1 MNQPSVLVLTLDAE
15 DYLPWLDGLAATG
28 VSIVTATSAEE
39 ALALA
44 SPPPILLARPDLAA
58 TVLDAGYPARWI
70 QSTWAGVLP
79 LLATGRRDVVVT
91 GVKGVFG
98 PQIAEYVIGH
108 LLAFELRLL
117 ERLGRQ
123 AARQWWPEPAG
134 SLAGKTLG
142 VMGTG
147 SIGRHLARVAGAFG
161 LVVIGLNRGGAP
173 TPGFERTYPTAEL
186 DAFLGEADYIACT
199 LPETPETAD
208 LLDAAAFAAMKPG
221 CYLVNVGRG
230 SLVDENALLQALAS
244 GRLSGASLDVFREE
258 PLPAES
264 PLWHA
269 DNTLVSAHVAARS
282 RPGDIA
288 RLFCEN
294 YGRWLRGENLKHRVD
309 FDRGY

>member
-1 MNQPSVLVLTLDAE
+1 MNHPPVLVLTPDAE
-15 DYLPWLDGLAATG
+15 GYLPWLDSLAAMG
-28 VSIVTATSAEE
+28 VAISTATSAEE

-44 SPPPILLARPDLAA
+44 SPPPVLLARPDLAA

-123 AARQWWPEPAG
+123 AARQWWPEPTG

-147 SIGRHLARVAGAFG
+147 SIGRHLAQVAAAFG
-161 LVVIGLNRGGAP
+161 LVVTGLNRGGAP
-173 TPGFERTYPTAEL
+173 APGFERTYPAAGL
-186 DAFLGEADYIACT
+186 DAFLGEADYIAST
-199 LPETPETAD
+199 LPETPDTTG

-269 DNTLVSAHVAARS
+269 ENTLVSAHVAARS

-294 YGRWLRGENLKHRVD
+294 YERWLRCENLNHRVD